1 VLPVLVLAPLMLVP
15 HVAAVLGLGPMDGA
29 IGGGMAGCLLVAQL
43 ADRVP
48 GIFFGLPLLALA
60 SLVFAATHHEDPAAI
75 SIATVHWAVWL
86 GGILGVV
93 LAAVLLLGW
102 FA

>member
-1 VLPVLVLAPLMLVP
+1 MTIACP
-15 HVAAVLGLGPMDGA
+15 
-29 IGGGMAGCLLVAQL
+29 LLVASSVPL
-43 ADRVP
+43 LATFADRVP

-60 SLVFAATHHEDPAAI
+60 SLIFAATYHEDPAAI
-75 SIATVHWAVWL
+75 GVATVHWTVWL

-102 FA
+102 AS

>member
-1 VLPVLVLAPLMLVP
+1 MLPQCL
-15 HVAAVLGLGPMDGA
+15 VAALATPLCTP
-29 IGGGMAGCLLVAQL
+29 LVASF

-60 SLVFAATHHEDPAAI
+60 SLIFAATHHEDPAAI
-75 SIATVHWAVWL
+75 GLATVHWTVWL

-93 LAAVLLLGW
+93 LGAILLLGLIS
-102 FA
+102 

>member
-1 VLPVLVLAPLMLVP
+1 MLVSFF
-15 HVAAVLGLGPMDGA
+15 AVSFGTSLFVP
-29 IGGGMAGCLLVAQL
+29 LLASF

-60 SLVFAATHHEDPAAI
+60 SLIFAATHHEDPAAI
-75 SIATVHWAVWL
+75 RMATIHWTVWL

-93 LAAVLLLGW
+93 LAAVLLLGSIS
-102 FA
+102 